1 MQGAGDAGRDTG
13 GLPMKATIE
22 IGQPSQTQH
31 VPASLTKTRRYAW
44 IAGSLAV
51 LGLGVGIWWGV
62 ATYVGILDRISA
74 FERIPIPSSKVTMI
88 SGAGTRVLYVE
99 HARRTPFPV
108 LRFLRFAVVDPS
120 GRAVAVQTYEGDLRY
135 DVPGE
140 PGRIGTAVATFE
152 ADADGAYSIDVIG
165 PNTAGAIVAIG
176 DDAARSS
183 IPAIFGSIALLSIS
197 AVGGAVLLGLRISK
211 NGRRGQP

>member
-1 MQGAGDAGRDTG
+1 
-13 GLPMKATIE
+13 MKATIE

-31 VPASLTKTRRYAW
+31 VPESPPKTRRHGW
-44 IAGSLAV
+44 IARSLAV

-62 ATYVGILDRISA
+62 ATYVGMLDHISA
-74 FERIPIPSSKVTMI
+74 FGRIPIPSSNVTVTSGPGTKVI
-88 SGAGTRVLYVE
+88 YVE
-99 HARRTPFPV
+99 EARRTPVPA
-108 LRFLRFAVVDPS
+108 LRFAVVGPS
-120 GRAVAVQTYEGDLRY
+120 RRAVAVQTYEGDLRY

-140 PGRIGTAVATFE
+140 PGRIGRAVATFQ

-176 DDAARSS
+176 DDVARSS
-183 IPAIFGSIALLSIS
+183 IPSILGSLALVAMS

-211 NGRRGQP
+211 DGRRSRP

>member
-1 MQGAGDAGRDTG
+1 
-13 GLPMKATIE
+13 MKATID

-31 VPASLTKTRRYAW
+31 VPPSPTKTRRYGW
-44 IAGSLAV
+44 IVGSLAV
-51 LGLGVGIWWGV
+51 LGLGVGIWWGA

-88 SGAGTRVLYVE
+88 SGPGMRVLYVE
-99 HARRTPFPV
+99 EARRTPVPV
-108 LRFLRFAVVDPS
+108 LRFVVVDPR

-140 PGRIGTAVATFE
+140 PGRIGRAVATFE

-165 PNTAGAIVAIG
+165 PNTAGAIVAMG
-176 DDAARSS
+176 DDVARSS
-183 IPAIFGSIALLSIS
+183 IPAMSGSIALLSIS
-197 AVGGAVLLGLRISK
+197 AVGGAVLLGQRIS
-211 NGRRGQP
+211 ND